1 MARKNNKICYYAVHK
16 GRKPWVDND
25 WKTCELQVYK
35 YKSSVYKKFSTRA
48 QAELFVQKSNKSY
61 S

>member
-1 MARKNNKICYYAVHK
+1 MARKNNKTFYYAVHK
-16 GRKPWVDND
+16 GRKPGVYND

-35 YKSSVYKKFSTRA
+35 HRGCIYKKFSTRA
-48 QAELFVQKSNKSY
+48 QAELFVQKSNKSD